1 MALSAVGTLP
11 GPARLRVIGAIT
23 TRFGSSSGPRRT
35 AEKTSTLLISAPHLA
50 RRLENTFELAPL
62 VLLRNR
68 NTIEAAKAALR
79 AQRQLLGRQIFG
91 RLVDTPPQQIK
102 TLQIGPL
109 GGDEAAHHDLLL
121 R

>member
-23 TRFGSSSGPRRT
+23 TRFGRSSGPRRNG
-35 AEKTSTLLISAPHLA
+35 EKRSALLISTPHLSAPHFSAPHLA
-50 RRLENTFELAPL
+50 RGLENMFEFAPL
-62 VLLRNR
+62 VLLRNG
-68 NTIEAAKAALR
+68 NTIEAAKSALR

-91 RLVDTPPQQIK
+91 RLVDPPPQQIK
-102 TLQIGPL
+102 TLQI
-109 GGDEAAHHDLLL
+109 